1 MKKPY
6 FSLPLPNGA
15 ELNLYQVKDKQAR
28 VEIYT
33 GEAELDGLQ
42 LLRGWGNLARKDLV
56 LNPVEIL
63 DFGNQMTKLANELLL
78 AEAIE
83 TAFSMRDDDD
93 RFAVLR
99 ELGSVEEAAKKYESF
114 NTLHIEKLS
123 DFDRAVVLAV
133 GMAYRDVLQS
143 YIHQDE

>member
-1 MKKPY
+1 MKKPLFAVTRPY
-6 FSLPLPNGA
+6 GA
-15 ELNLYQVKDKQAR
+15 SLNLYGADDEQAR
-28 VEIYT
+28 VEIHT
-33 GEAELDGLQ
+33 TEIDSVFA
-42 LLRGWGNLARKDLV
+42 
-56 LNPVEIL
+56 LNPVEML

-78 AEAIE
+78 AEAID
-83 TAFSMRDDDD
+83 TAFSMRDEDD

-99 ELGSVEEAAKKYESF
+99 ELGSVQEVAAKYESF

-143 YIHQDE
+143 YLHADE